1 MLALAWTL
9 CAFSPHAMPSR
20 RDFMQR
26 ALHVGAAAAVGAPAA
41 SFAKP
46 PPSPQQMLKS
56 RAVYG
61 SRVDR
66 LQAANADAIM
76 DEKGAFTLFIS
87 GAYGASADKPIRSEL
102 EKLEKVALKAA
113 AKGDTAAAQAAIK
126 QFVSIGQ
133 ISELDMVPGSY
144 YNAKSP
150 CDRAGLQCGFK
161 GE

>member
-1 MLALAWTL
+1 MESAL
-9 CAFSPHAMPSR
+9 R
-20 RDFMQR
+20 
-26 ALHVGAAAAVGAPAA
+26 VGAAVAVGAPAA
-41 SFAKP
+41 SFAIP

-61 SRVDR
+61 SRVYR
-66 LQAANADAIM
+66 LQAANPEAIL
-76 DEKGAFTLFIS
+76 DEKSVFTLFIS
-87 GAYGASADKPIRSEL
+87 GVYGASADKPIRSEL
-102 EKLEKVALKAA
+102 EKLEKLALVAAR
-113 AKGDTAAAQAAIK
+113 KGDAAAAQAAIK
-126 QFVSIGQ
+126 QFVAIGQ